1 MFLKIKHRMGH
12 VKNIPT
18 MQFFTRILQNTQSKS
33 FLLSLTECVWEFQNN
48 ALWDNMPYSI
58 VNNYEHLPGTDL
70 LEANTDVMAGVSSLE
85 GDI

>member
-1 MFLKIKHRMGH
+1 
-12 VKNIPT
+12 
-18 MQFFTRILQNTQSKS
+18 
-33 FLLSLTECVWEFQNN
+33 
-48 ALWDNMPYSI
+48 MPYSI